1 MTIRPAGWQR
11 HTLAVAAMS
20 FSAMLFLWTAGTM
33 RGPETVTIHEATRTV
48 RFASALE
55 FAPDRISS
63 PITTSSGL
71 DSSAEFAGQSVVSPS
86 TGVRG
91 PMSVSISED
100 GRSATIKAR
109 GVAPSKAVE
118 YAEILTTRLVDR
130 AKQMATDAS
139 PLMVVPTTDQNLQ
152 TARNAILV
160 IAMLGLM
167 LAVVAAAGLTT
178 RTATGRR
185 AASAFLHLLVR

>member
-1 MTIRPAGWQR
+1 MTVKLAGWQR
-11 HTLAVAAMS
+11 HALAIVAIS
-20 FSAMLFLWTAGTM
+20 FSAMLFLWTSGTI
-33 RGPETVTIHEATRTV
+33 RGPETVAIHEATRTV
-48 RFASALE
+48 RFANPLG
-55 FAPDRISS
+55 FAPDGVSS
-63 PITTSSGL
+63 PVTAPADL
-71 DSSAEFAGQSVVSPS
+71 DSSAAFAGLPVVSPS
-86 TGVRG
+86 TNVGG

-100 GRSATIKAR
+100 GRSVTIRAR
-109 GVAPSKAVE
+109 GFGPSKAGE